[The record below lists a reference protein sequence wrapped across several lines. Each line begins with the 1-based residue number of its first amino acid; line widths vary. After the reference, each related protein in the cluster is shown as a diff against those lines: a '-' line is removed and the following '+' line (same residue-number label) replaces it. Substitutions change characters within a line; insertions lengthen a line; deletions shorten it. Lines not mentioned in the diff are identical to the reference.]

1 MVTQHM
7 TTQQTKTMA
16 QASDP
21 PTEKCCS
28 YRALSAL
35 LLLCLYVS
43 VLVYLCCIVLSLYL
57 FVVFNEAQL
66 QTSNIQ
72 LKADL
77 DALNNKQNALMKK
90 YEEDKEEQ
98 TQMSIVSAAVCLSGS
113 EYLPNHMF
121 IAKDFGNLETTCEA
135 MSRQFG
141 FTATAQ
147 CVARMQPYAS
157 IMAAFGCC
165 DGKIIHFSVFFFLC
179 RIPYTCI
186 IIYIWRQHPL
196 RGLIY
201 HHHIKCM

>member
-1 MVTQHM
+1 
-7 TTQQTKTMA
+7 MA
-16 QASDP
+16 QARDS
-21 PTEKCCS
+21 PTEKRFS
-28 YRALSAL
+28 YRSL
-35 LLLCLYVS
+35 LLLFGVPLIMY
-43 VLVYLCCIVLSLYL
+43 I
-57 FVVFNEAQL
+57 VFNEALMSVRPTETKTSVRAGQTSIRGHQAQNKTNIAQL

-77 DALNNKQNALMKK
+77 DALTNKQNALMKK

-179 RIPYTCI
+179 RI
-186 IIYIWRQHPL
+186 
-196 RGLIY
+196 
-201 HHHIKCM
+201 

>member
-35 LLLCLYVS
+35 LLLF
-43 VLVYLCCIVLSLYL
+43 VLSLYL

-179 RIPYTCI
+179 RI
-186 IIYIWRQHPL
+186 
-196 RGLIY
+196 
-201 HHHIKCM
+201 